1 MNQESEKR
9 NPIEEAGGYGTPTA
23 EQEMPGADNKKFAQ
37 PRDEEAFD
45 AAGLSQDSSEG
56 EKFPAGSPDLSQFG
70 TEDKDSSGEPGAGRF
85 GGTED
90 QMMAENESTDPGFE
104 PLPGTSAGGSSA
116 AGGPGVNPVPA
127 HPDEMPEPQ
136 VPDPTPADDDSAA
149 YDDPGAAVPSS
160 EAEMEDWNTEDTP
173 NRAFSS
179 EPKPDAAGIP
189 DGSGTDLPDQ
199 KSPRDRGDGE
209 DTFDA
214 G

>member
-1 MNQESEKR
+1 MNQESQNR
-9 NPIEEAGGYGTPTA
+9 NPIEEVGGYGTPTA
-23 EQEMPGADNKKFAQ
+23 EQEMPGADDKKFAQ
-37 PRDEEAFD
+37 PREEEAFD
-45 AAGLSQDSSEG
+45 EAGLSQDSSDG
-56 EKFPAGSPDLSQFG
+56 ETFPAGTPDLSQFG

-104 PLPGTSAGGSSA
+104 PIPGTSAGGPSA
-116 AGGPGVNPVPA
+116 PGAPGVHPVPA
-127 HPDEMPEPQ
+127 HPDEMPEQ
-136 VPDPTPADDDSAA
+136 QLPDPTTPDDDSSA

-160 EAEMEDWNTEDTP
+160 EAEMDESNTEDVP
-173 NRAFSS
+173 NRPFSS

-189 DGSGTDLPDQ
+189 DGSGTDLPDE

-209 DTFDA
+209 DRFDA